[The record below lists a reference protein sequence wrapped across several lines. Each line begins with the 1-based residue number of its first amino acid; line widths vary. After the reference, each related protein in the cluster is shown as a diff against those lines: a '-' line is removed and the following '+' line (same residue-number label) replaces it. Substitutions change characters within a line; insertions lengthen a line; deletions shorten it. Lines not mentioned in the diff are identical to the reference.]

1 MSMIEQLQVN
11 KSSLSVDLS
20 KGAALTSLILDDVE
34 LIKPFSGYHFESSL
48 LFPFPNRLS
57 NGTFKFEGKEY
68 VFHKNDLGR
77 PNALHGIIHDMHFQ
91 IKQTS
96 PTKLDLELDYTGDLD
111 EFPFH
116 FSFSIFYEL
125 QEEALTINVAV
136 KNRGD
141 VKFPFGFGWHPYF
154 KLIDKSLTRLK
165 LPTCE
170 KVHVNENLIPT
181 GRTTPYLDFNEKAT
195 LIGHELDHCL
205 ALLKD
210 QNRHTT
216 LLELDIGIDLELWQD
231 GQFSFLQVFTP
242 GDDLTLAL
250 EPMTCNV
257 DALNTGDGLM
267 VLDSGDSWSGA
278 FGLRIMK

>member
-1 MSMIEQLQVN
+1 MIEQLQVN
-11 KSSLSVDLS
+11 RSSLSVDLS

-34 LIKPFSGYHFESSL
+34 LIKPFPGYHFESSL

-57 NGTFKFEGKEY
+57 NGTFDFEGKEY
-68 VFHKNDLGR
+68 VFHKNDFGR
-77 PNALHGIIHDMHFQ
+77 PNALHGIIHDMQFQ
-91 IKQTS
+91 IKHAS
-96 PTKLDLELDYTGDLD
+96 PTMLDLGLDYNSGDLD
-111 EFPFH
+111 EFSFH
-116 FSFSIFYEL
+116 FSFSIVYEL
-125 QEEALTINVAV
+125 QEEALNINVAV

-141 VKFPFGFGWHPYF
+141 DKFPFGFGWHPYF

-170 KVHVNENLIPT
+170 KVHVNESLIPT
-181 GRTTPYLDFNEKAT
+181 GRTTPYLDFHEKAT
-195 LIGHELDHCL
+195 LIGHNLDHCF

-210 QNRHTT
+210 QNRYTT
-216 LLELDIGIDLELWQD
+216 LLELANGIDLELWQD
-231 GQFSFLQVFTP
+231 GQFPFLQVFTP

-267 VLDSGDSWSGA
+267 VLDSGASWSGA
-278 FGLRIMK
+278 FGLRIKK